1 MTYTE
6 EQGGSNP
13 SLTHLTPVSA
23 QKARVLRLQLTF
35 LQIWVLI
42 TAVKWSFFRLSVQLH
57 NLWILQNTLS
67 RILYA
72 MDKHISNEKNC
83 TNKHITQELVCENWW
98 AGFG

>member
-13 SLTHLTPVSA
+13 SLTHLTPVSG

-57 NLWILQNTLS
+57 NLKLS
-67 RILYA
+67 HILYA

-83 TNKHITQELVCENWW
+83 TNRHITQELVRENWW